1 MKIIILAA
9 GQGTRLRPYT
19 DTMPKGM
26 VEVCGKPILDYQM
39 ELFEKA
45 GITDIIIVTGYKQE
59 KINYNVAKKVINKDF
74 MTTNMV
80 SSLFCAKDLF
90 DDDLIISYGDIIY
103 SEDVLNKIIEA
114 EGDFSVIV
122 DKNWKKLWE
131 LRMEDPL
138 ADAESMKIKDGKIVE
153 LGKKAKNVEDIE
165 GQYIGLMKIS
175 KSFLPEMIS
184 FYNSMDRSKEYDGKD
199 FDNMFM
205 TSLIQMIIDKYRN
218 VTPVYIQGEW
228 VEVDSVSDLEIYSSS
243 NYVQEHVTKLQPK

>member
-1 MKIIILAA
+1 MKVVVLAA
-9 GQGTRLRPYT
+9 GQGTRLRPHT
-19 DTMPKGM
+19 DNIPKGM

-45 GITDIIIVTGYKQE
+45 GISDIIIVTGYKQE
-59 KINYNVAKKVINKDF
+59 KINYSSAKKVINKEF

-90 DDDLIISYGDIIY
+90 NDDLIISYGDIIY
-103 SEDVLNKIIEA
+103 SEDVLNKIIQA
-114 EGDFSVIV
+114 EGDFSVVV
-122 DKNWKKLWE
+122 DKNWKKLWD

-138 ADAESMKIKDGKIVE
+138 ADAESMKIRDGRIVE
-153 LGKKAKNVEDIE
+153 LGKKAADVADIE

-184 FYNSMDRSKEYDGKD
+184 FYNSMDRSEKYDGKD

-205 TSLIQMIIDKYRN
+205 TSLIQMIIDKYKN
-218 VTPVYIQGEW
+218 VIPVYIHGEW
-228 VEVDSVSDLEIYSSS
+228 AEVDSVSDLEIYSSS
-243 NYVQEHVTKLQPK
+243 NYVQEYITKL